1 MTLKTIDCSLITI
14 FLDVPSKDIATA
26 LFKTNLIA
34 LPSLH
39 KDLLFINGNLISLH
53 RSQSQIK
60 GLLSFVHLRK
70 AIYNSYGTK
79 NGIQSWSPEEMQK
92 YIFLR
97 QIKTSN
103 NSCPAFFPHKSEK
116 GTGDASV
123 T

>member
-70 AIYNSYGTK
+70 AIYSIIVMGLKMEFNPGLLK
-79 NGIQSWSPEEMQK
+79 K
-92 YIFLR
+92 
-97 QIKTSN
+97 
-103 NSCPAFFPHKSEK
+103 CKSIY
-116 GTGDASV
+116 S
-123 T
+123 